1 MLKEELEKLR
11 NLSAVLLVLALL
23 TVYGGTTIPYGE
35 GAWFNSYI
43 EFKGKD
49 NGNPEFEYETSY
61 LIDEVKS
68 EGKTKDAYED
78 NSESSDEDADYSD
91 IGFEEREDLME
102 FTKNLALLTIVIAG
116 VLLAFIFG
124 FLNGQFGKDKVQ
136 EYLDYS
142 KNMCLGLIV
151 ICLLNAGNFAL
162 NYSEAWQDDTSTTL
176 EEICGTKDGDEI
188 PKIVMFLGKCTN
200 KNTDAIY
207 VNQFGEVVTGD
218 VDASWHPGPAWFS
231 TFLLIPSIAFLQ
243 LNRLK
248 SLEETGAFSTYEPAL
263 KKKRRVSKKQ
273 QPQVQEGEVLQVQ
286 KAEVLKVQEAEVL
299 SSKEDAYKPPKA
311 TKKKKPLKF
320 KAKVE
325 QVDIECP
332 SCSEIMKIPK
342 LNKLQDV
349 ECKACGLSGEIE
361 V

>member
-1 MLKEELEKLR
+1 MLKQELEKSR
-11 NLSAVLLVLALL
+11 NLSAALLVLALL

-35 GAWFNSYI
+35 GVWFNYNL
-43 EFKGKD
+43 EFKGTD
-49 NGNPEFEYETSY
+49 AGEPEMEFESFY
-61 LIDEVKS
+61 LIDEVKN
-68 EGKTKDAYED
+68 EGKTKDAYES
-78 NSESSDEDADYSD
+78 NSESVDEDFEYSD
-91 IGFEEREDLME
+91 YGFEEREDLME

-162 NYSEAWQDDTSTTL
+162 NYSEAWQDDDYLTL
-176 EEICGTKDGDEI
+176 DTICGTKDGDEI

-200 KNTDAIY
+200 KNTDEIIS
-207 VNQFGEVVTGD
+207 GVTGD
-218 VDASWHPGPAWFS
+218 AEASWHPGPAWFS

-248 SLEETGAFSTYEPAL
+248 SLEEAGAFSTYEPAP

-273 QPQVQEGEVLQVQ
+273 QPQVQQGEVLQVQ
-286 KAEVLKVQEAEVL
+286 QGEVLQVQEGEVL
-299 SSKEDAYKPPKA
+299 PSEEAVSKPSKV
-311 TKKKKPLKF
+311 TKKKKPLVF

>member
-1 MLKEELEKLR
+1 MLKEELEKSR

-35 GAWFNSYI
+35 GSWFNYSI
-43 EFKGKD
+43 EFKGTD
-49 NGNPEFEYETSY
+49 NGNPEFEYETTY
-61 LIDEVKS
+61 LIDEIKS
-68 EGKTKDAYED
+68 EGKEKNAYED

-91 IGFEEREDLME
+91 LGFEEREDLME

-162 NYSEAWQDDTSTTL
+162 NYSEAWQDDDYLTL
-176 EEICGTKDGDEI
+176 DTICGTKDGDEI

-200 KNTDAIY
+200 KNTDEIIS
-207 VNQFGEVVTGD
+207 GVTGD
-218 VDASWHPGPAWFS
+218 AEASWHPGPAWFS

-248 SLEETGAFSTYEPAL
+248 SLEEAGAFSTYEPAP

-273 QPQVQEGEVLQVQ
+273 QPQVQQGEVLQVQ
-286 KAEVLKVQEAEVL
+286 QGEVLQVQEGEVL
-299 SSKEDAYKPPKA
+299 ASEEAVSKPSKV
-311 TKKKKPLKF
+311 TKKKKPLVF

>member
-188 PKIVMFLGKCTN
+188 PKTVMFLGKCTN

-207 VNQFGEVVTGD
+207 VNLDGEVVTGD
-218 VDASWHPGPAWFS
+218 VVASWHPGLAWFS

-243 LNRLK
+243 FNRLK
-248 SLEETGAFSTYEPAL
+248 SLEEVGAFSTYEPAP

-286 KAEVLKVQEAEVL
+286 EAVVLP
-299 SSKEDAYKPPKA
+299 SKEDVSGPSKV

-320 KAKVE
+320 KAKE

-342 LNKLQDV
+342 LNKLQEV

>member
-1 MLKEELEKLR
+1 MLKEELEKSR

-35 GAWFNSYI
+35 GSWFNYSI
-43 EFKGKD
+43 EFKGTD
-49 NGNPEFEYETSY
+49 NGNPEIEYETTY
-61 LIDEVKS
+61 LIDEIKS
-68 EGKTKDAYED
+68 EGKEKNAYED

-91 IGFEEREDLME
+91 LGFEEREDLME

-162 NYSEAWQDDTSTTL
+162 NYSEAWQDDDYLTL
-176 EEICGTKDGDEI
+176 DTICGTKDGDEI

-200 KNTDAIY
+200 KNTDEIIS
-207 VNQFGEVVTGD
+207 GVTGD
-218 VDASWHPGPAWFS
+218 AEASWHPGPAWFS

-248 SLEETGAFSTYEPAL
+248 SLEEAGAFSTYEPAP

-273 QPQVQEGEVLQVQ
+273 QPQVQQGEVLQVQEGEVLQVQ
-286 KAEVLKVQEAEVL
+286 EGEVLASEEAVSKPSKV
-299 SSKEDAYKPPKA
+299 
-311 TKKKKPLKF
+311 TKKKKPLVF

>member
-1 MLKEELEKLR
+1 MLKEELEKSR
-11 NLSAVLLVLALL
+11 NFSAVLLVLALL

-35 GAWFNSYI
+35 GGWYNFNI
-43 EFKGKD
+43 AFEGKD
-49 NGNPEFEYETSY
+49 NGLPEFEYETTY
-61 LIDEVKS
+61 LIDEIKF
-68 EGKTKDAYED
+68 EGKGKEAY
-78 NSESSDEDADYSD
+78 SESSDSLDAEEEYSD
-91 IGFEEREDLME
+91 VAYEEREDLME

-162 NYSEAWQDDTSTTL
+162 NYSEAWQDDTSLTL

-207 VNQFGEVVTGD
+207 VNNYGEVVTGD
-218 VDASWHPGPAWFS
+218 VDASWHPGLAWFS

-243 LNRLK
+243 FNRLK
-248 SLEETGAFSTYEPAL
+248 SLEEAGAFSTYEPAP
-263 KKKRRVSKKQ
+263 KKKRRVGKKQ

-299 SSKEDAYKPPKA
+299 SSKEDVSKPSKV

-342 LNKLQDV
+342 LNKLQEV